1 MQLSWTMDLDYLC
14 SGVVWGMIS
23 RTFNQFVTAWDGI
36 CNIHAVKPS
45 ATRSSLLVFIQ
56 DRGQNGVDLEV
67 SLANLS
73 FKHGVFGKEIFIL
86 LRMPSKMIYD
96 VKLGLCDS

>member
-1 MQLSWTMDLDYLC
+1 
-14 SGVVWGMIS
+14 MIS
-23 RTFNQFVTAWDGI
+23 RTFNHGQFVTAWDGT
-36 CNIHAVKPS
+36 CNIHEVITESKAFCH
-45 ATRSSLLVFIQ
+45 SLQSFNIHP
-56 DRGQNGVDLEV
+56 NGVDLEV

-96 VKLGLCDS
+96 VKLGPCDS